1 MNYSCVNSL
10 HPAIPLNELLPD
22 MDDGTDL
29 INLPLDVTG
38 IDFGAYRI
46 TTKGLDALRTAAYC
60 DVLQSIVITINGYSM
75 MKEIDEL
82 GQAIRV
88 PPNERPARVVLVV
101 LSSSSV
107 HRVGMKA
114 AVRRL
119 HRADLVREM
128 AGILA

>member
-22 MDDGTDL
+22 MTDGTEL
-29 INLPLDVTG
+29 TVLPLGVTD
-38 IDFGAYRI
+38 IDFGDYRI
-46 TTKGLDALRTAAYC
+46 TTKGLDTLRTAAYC
-60 DVLQSIVITINGYSM
+60 DVLQSIVIAVNEHALL
-75 MKEIDEL
+75 KEIDEL

-88 PPNERPARVVLVV
+88 PPNERPARVVLMV

-107 HRVGMKA
+107 PRVGLKA

-128 AGILA
+128 AGILG